1 MTEENKNNVEDE
13 STELLEEL
21 RNLDHAEEASDVD
34 KLLKEA
40 LKEKERFQSIAQR
53 AQADLVNYRSRV
65 IQEQEELRRT
75 VKSGVL
81 TRFIG
86 IIDDLERAINEANN
100 YDGPVI
106 VDFVIEKV
114 DYVYPMIPA
123 GGSVDQLIEEEKK

>member
-1 MTEENKNNVEDE
+1 MTEENKDNVEEE

-21 RNLDHAEEASDVD
+21 GNLDHAEEEEDVD
-34 KLLKEA
+34 KSLKEA

-86 IIDDLERAINEANN
+86 II
-100 YDGPVI
+100 
-106 VDFVIEKV
+106 
-114 DYVYPMIPA
+114 MI
-123 GGSVDQLIEEEKK
+123 

>member
-1 MTEENKNNVEDE
+1 MTEENKDNVEEE

-21 RNLDHAEEASDVD
+21 GNLDHAEEEEDVD
-34 KLLKEA
+34 KSLKEA

-86 IIDDLERAINEANN
+86 IIDDLERAISEIP
-100 YDGPVI
+100 DTV
-106 VDFVIEKV
+106 EKGWHEG
-114 DYVYPMIPA
+114 I
-123 GGSVDQLIEEEKK
+123 QLVLRNLENSLDLSLIHI